1 MSIEQQAGTKS
12 FAVNQLNSNI
22 KCKHVNLYHMH
33 KFLKVKKLHFGET
46 LKPAETQQSCNIA
59 KFTLKAAG
67 ICEFFNVTAY
77 LCVLYNRCLSFVAMF
92 LEKYF
97 SFFRLGLVRILFT

>member
-1 MSIEQQAGTKS
+1 
-12 FAVNQLNSNI
+12 
-22 KCKHVNLYHMH
+22 MH

-97 SFFRLGLVRILFT
+97 SFFRLGQVRILFTWAQAVAMTGSEDLLESNGSTFW